1 MCEFES
7 NLTGSYEKALDMLCR
22 GKSRLTDD
30 LEMRCAAIGI
40 QSRII
45 AAQGNVDEALHIMDR
60 LLNELPKDAP
70 VRLRQNMQVH
80 RMQLQL
86 LTVTG
91 QEALNWLEQ
100 GAPDETGDFV
110 ILDRYQYML
119 KLRLYI
125 VTAQWQRIPLLTAQL
140 RHYFDSFDR
149 PYLRIQL
156 HLLQAIID
164 YRTSRS
170 SWQ

>member
-1 MCEFES
+1 M
-7 NLTGSYEKALDMLCR
+7 
-22 GKSRLTDD
+22 
-30 LEMRCAAIGI
+30 
-40 QSRII
+40 
-45 AAQGNVDEALHIMDR
+45 
-60 LLNELPKDAP
+60 
-70 VRLRQNMQVH
+70 
-80 RMQLQL
+80 
-86 LTVTG
+86 
-91 QEALNWLEQ
+91 
-100 GAPDETGDFV
+100 
-110 ILDRYQYML
+110 ILDRDQYML

-170 SWQ
+170 SWQEEMRAALRYQLPENDTLNITFATDAGCFLEFTFYPLSTEGAAEVWTVVIASIQPE